1 MVIDAHTH
9 IFPPEMISGRE
20 RFFSGEPEFRLLYG
34 PRSSKMASAA
44 DLIESMD
51 ANGID
56 YSVVFGFPWR
66 SEKNLVR
73 HNDYVVESAAMYPDR
88 LIPFACLDLFSPN
101 CIYEAQRRR
110 SRDGVA
116 GFGELAIYAAS
127 DNLSVAMENFK
138 QLADLCTDS
147 GAILLA
153 HANEPIGHNYP
164 GKAPFGLDLYYTMA
178 KAASGTNLI
187 LAHWGG
193 GTLFYELLKKDAPE
207 TLQGVFYDTAASPY
221 LYQKEIY
228 RVAVQIAENKIL
240 FGSDYPLI
248 SPRRYFEEMKESGL
262 TEKQITAISGGNAAN
277 LFGLK
282 N

>member
-20 RFFSGEPEFRLLYG
+20 RFFSGEPEFRLLYSS
-34 PRSSKMASAA
+34 RNSKMANAA

-51 ANGID
+51 QNGID

-66 SEKNLVR
+66 NEQNLVR
-73 HNDYVVESAAMYPDR
+73 HNDYVVESAARHPDR

-110 SRDGVA
+110 SREGVA
-116 GFGELAIYAAS
+116 GFGELAIYTAS
-127 DNLSVAMENFK
+127 DKLYLAMENFR
-138 QLADLCTDS
+138 LLTDLCRDS
-147 GAILLA
+147 GAVLLA

-164 GKAPFGLDLYYTMA
+164 GKAPFGLDLYYAMA
-178 KAASGTNLI
+178 KAAAGTNLI

-193 GTLFYELLKKDAPE
+193 GIIFYELLKKDAPE
-207 TLQGVFYDTAASPY
+207 TFQGVFYDTAASPY
-221 LYQKEIY
+221 LYRKDIY
-228 RVAVQIAENKIL
+228 QAAALIAESKIL
-240 FGSDYPLI
+240 FGSDYPLL
-248 SPRRYFEEMKESGL
+248 SPGRYFDEMKESGL
-262 TEKQITAISGGNAAN
+262 TARQIAAISGGNAAS
-277 LFGLK
+277 LLGLT